1 MYEAIYRTLKEVAR
15 AKKMVYYGDIAP
27 LVGVDLNTGR
37 GRREIGRVLAEVCES
52 EARQGHPLLGSVVV
66 RKDTN
71 VPGKGYFNGARR
83 LGKLSGETREEELL
97 FWRQEL
103 KSVHAHWSSQS
114 SA

>member
-1 MYEAIYRTLKEVAR
+1 MYKAVYPTLKEVAR
-15 AKKMVYYGDIAP
+15 ARGTIYYGEIAP

-71 VPGKGYFNGARR
+71 VPGKGYFDGARR
-83 LGKLSGETREEELL
+83 LGRLSGDTREEELL
-97 FWRQEL
+97 FWRREL
-103 KSVHAHWSSQS
+103 KSVHAHWSSQ
-114 SA
+114 

>member
-1 MYEAIYRTLKEVAR
+1 MYKAVCRTLKEVAR
-15 AKKMVYYGDIAP
+15 AKGTIYYGEIAS

-71 VPGKGYFNGARR
+71 VPGKGYFDGARR
-83 LGKLSGETREEELL
+83 LGRLSGETREEELL
-97 FWRQEL
+97 FWRREL
-103 KSVHAHWSSQS
+103 ESVHAHWSSQ
-114 SA
+114 